1 MSDKNDQRQETASA
15 RQQGRLQMWRARWFG
30 ERDAVADQ
38 LADIARQ
45 GSGMARL
52 AHVCASPMLVLFS
65 AGSLVALGGDALL
78 SVPDGAQHGHVDP
91 PAAISLGVSTLL
103 VLCMDVAMLYA
114 ASMLRLLGM
123 RRAEPRSMRLH
134 RGVMATVAILEAGT
148 YAYMAWR
155 YETPPQYRRLGARPF
170 PCAHGAAPLGL
181 SCHGAAASSNGQRH
195 LGAGGAGEWVRTDPR
210 CRHDRQRCFC
220 LALAEG
226 GPLRRLRAHDTA
238 RSRAARWSACG
249 GGSTARST
257 GDSFVATWCRCRPSD
272 GGGHGQRPFR
282 AQRPSSQQPER
293 RKQLTVALMSGIGP
307 DTQGRTWSEEHYA
320 ARDARLAALGVQL
333 GHRRPRLR

>member
-1 MSDKNDQRQETASA
+1 MLQR
-15 RQQGRLQMWRARWFG
+15 WRARWFG

-52 AHVCASPMLVLFS
+52 AHVCASLMLVLFS

-78 SVPDGAQHGHVDP
+78 RVLDSAQQGHVDL

-123 RRAEPRSMRLH
+123 RRANPRSMRLH

-155 YETPPQYRRLGARPF
+155 YEAPVSVVAWALILSRAL
-170 PCAHGAAPLGL
+170 AAPLLSVYLAMARPLPVTARDILAQVELASGL
-181 SCHGAAASSNGQRH
+181 GLIRDAVTIANDASASLSQKVALFGASAVMTPQ
-195 LGAGGAGEWVRTDPR
+195 
-210 CRHDRQRCFC
+210 DRQRLDDLLVAVERQQTEVTATDEREPP
-220 LALAEG
+220 LAAAHANERGETEG
-226 GPLRRLRAHDTA
+226 A
-238 RSRAARWSACG
+238 
-249 GGSTARST
+249 
-257 GDSFVATWCRCRPSD
+257 
-272 GGGHGQRPFR
+272 QRPFVE
-282 AQRPSSQQPER
+282 AIP
-293 RKQLTVALMSGIGP
+293 AL
-307 DTQGRTWSEEHYA
+307 R
-320 ARDARLAALGVQL
+320 
-333 GHRRPRLR
+333 

>member
-1 MSDKNDQRQETASA
+1 MTDTEKTTEKRDPAQR
-15 RQQGRLQMWRARWFG
+15 QGRLQTWRARWFG

-52 AHVCASPMLVLFS
+52 AHVCASLMLVLFS

-78 SVPDGAQHGHVDP
+78 SVLDGAQQGHVDL

-134 RGVMATVAILEAGT
+134 RGVMATVAVLEAGT

-155 YETPPQYRRLGARPF
+155 YETPVSVVAWALILSRAL
-170 PCAHGAAPLGL
+170 AAPLLSVYLAMARPLPVTARDILAQVELASGL
-181 SCHGAAASSNGQRH
+181 GLIRDAVTIANDASASLSQKVALFGASAVMTSQDRDRLDGLLAAVERYRRSVPTPPQDGLTRA
-195 LGAGGAGEWVRTDPR
+195 LPVGAGNGAEVATSDAP
-210 CRHDRQRCFC
+210 F
-220 LALAEG
+220 ALA
-226 GPLRRLRAHDTA
+226 ANH
-238 RSRAARWSACG
+238 RSSHNSQN
-249 GGSTARST
+249 GSRS
-257 GDSFVATWCRCRPSD
+257 PS
-272 GGGHGQRPFR
+272 
-282 AQRPSSQQPER
+282 
-293 RKQLTVALMSGIGP
+293 
-307 DTQGRTWSEEHYA
+307 
-320 ARDARLAALGVQL
+320 
-333 GHRRPRLR
+333 

>member
-1 MSDKNDQRQETASA
+1 VYLTEIDHLAGEKGDITVTHQKDEPLPSSL
-15 RQQGRLQMWRARWFG
+15 QQGMLQRWHARWFG
-30 ERDAVADQ
+30 ERDEVADQ

-52 AHVCASPMLVLFS
+52 AHVCASLMLVLFS

-78 SVPDGAQHGHVDP
+78 HLLDGAQQGHVDV

-155 YETPPQYRRLGARPF
+155 YETPISVVAWALILSRALAAPLLSVYLAMARSLPVTARDILAQVELASGLGLIRDAVTIANDASASLSQKVALFGVSAVMTEQDRERLDGLLAAVERQQPDVLSHEHDLSIATSYVDDSNAPERIARPF
-170 PCAHGAAPLGL
+170 A
-181 SCHGAAASSNGQRH
+181 
-195 LGAGGAGEWVRTDPR
+195 
-210 CRHDRQRCFC
+210 
-220 LALAEG
+220 
-226 GPLRRLRAHDTA
+226 
-238 RSRAARWSACG
+238 
-249 GGSTARST
+249 
-257 GDSFVATWCRCRPSD
+257 VAIPVP
-272 GGGHGQRPFR
+272 Q
-282 AQRPSSQQPER
+282 
-293 RKQLTVALMSGIGP
+293 
-307 DTQGRTWSEEHYA
+307 
-320 ARDARLAALGVQL
+320 
-333 GHRRPRLR
+333 